1 MNIKRII
8 YVAAVV
14 NNPCQLNEFIDNK
27 MPNKYC
33 HHVTLKFGGIDELPS
48 FLGKEVAFI
57 GDLKA
62 YNDKAVAIIGDIA
75 DDEISN
81 YVGDDHVQHITV
93 CTAADVKPVY
103 SNNLL
108 DEGYCE
114 FIDDVV
120 VPCRVGA
127 FVVFEDDSTG
137 WIFNN

>member
-8 YVAAVV
+8 YTAAVV
-14 NNPCQLNEFIDNK
+14 NDPRQLHKFIDDN
-27 MPNKYC
+27 MPNKFC
-33 HHVTLKFGGIDELPS
+33 HHVTLKFGNVNEIPS
-48 FLGKEVAFI
+48 FIGKEVAFV

-62 YNDKAVAIIGDIA
+62 YNDKAVALIGNIA

-81 YVGDDHVQHITV
+81 YIGDDHVQHITI

-114 FIDDVV
+114 FIDEVAV
-120 VPCRVGA
+120 LCRVGA
-127 FVVFEDDSTG
+127 FVVFDDDTTG
-137 WIFNN
+137 WVYNK

>member
-1 MNIKRII
+1 MNSHLSLARKLRSSAIFKGFFDL
-8 YVAAVV
+8 VV
-14 NNPCQLNEFIDNK
+14 DVLL
-27 MPNKYC
+27 
-33 HHVTLKFGGIDELPS
+33 H
-48 FLGKEVAFI
+48 
-57 GDLKA
+57 DLIEDSLLAKLEIRV
-62 YNDKAVAIIGDIA
+62 DKLLA

-81 YVGDDHVQHITV
+81 YVGDDHIQHITI

-127 FVVFEDDSTG
+127 FVVFEDDNTG
-137 WIFNN
+137 WVFNN